1 MKGKLILAI
10 MAMLLLPATMAAQEG
25 KHKVVKSEA
34 KPGAKV
40 IDHVRY
46 RIVYRAMSR
55 VNANDTVK
63 RASDMWLDVGEK
75 VTKLYSRT
83 KQIRDS
89 VVTAYVS
96 QRNFDL
102 PKDLPMSGITWQFYS
117 NYPEQGKTMFLHQ
130 WMKNGYKVV
139 EDMKV
144 PDWQLQSDSTKT
156 LLGYA
161 CHMATVR
168 LGGREWKAW
177 YTEDVPMSYGP
188 YKLGGLPGLVLEAFS
203 ADGDYHFTC
212 TGMKEVKNGADIVD
226 EATKK
231 HEPMAMKEYVKI
243 MTRTSMGDAFSATG
257 IKIDL
262 PESMKGEWD
271 ALMKRMP
278 CIIEKE

>member
-1 MKGKLILAI
+1 MIAM
-10 MAMLLLPATMAAQEG
+10 MAMLLLPATVVAQ
-25 KHKVVKSEA
+25 KAKYKVASSEA
-34 KPGAKV
+34 KAGTKV

-46 RIVYRAMSR
+46 RIVYRSMSR
-55 VNANDTVK
+55 INAGDTTK

-75 VTKLYSRT
+75 VAKLYSRT

-89 VVTAYVS
+89 VVNAYIK
-96 QRNFDL
+96 QGNFDL
-102 PKDLPMSGITWQFYS
+102 PKDVPLSGITWQFYN
-117 NYPEQGKTMFLHQ
+117 NYPAQGKTMFIHQ
-130 WMKNGYKVV
+130 WMGNGYKVV
-139 EDMKV
+139 EDAKV
-144 PDWQLQSDSTKT
+144 PAWQLLSDSTKT

-161 CHMATVR
+161 CHMATVK

-203 ADGDYHFTC
+203 TDGDYRFTC

-226 EATKK
+226 EASKR
-231 HEPMAMKEYVKI
+231 HEPMAMKEYIKI
-243 MTRTSMGDAFSATG
+243 MTRTSMGDAFSASG
-257 IKIDL
+257 IKIEL
-262 PESMKGEWD
+262 PADVKGEWD